1 MGFRTLARDIYISA
15 NSGSSDLF
23 LPIVAHPIVKI
34 VTKPVIKD
42 EENALCCSITGFYPP
57 DITITWLWGAEVL
70 DTHEMSKPQRQEDG
84 TYNVSSAVVIIP
96 TDDSMN
102 KTWTCRVTHA
112 SLQFPVETTFQ
123 LILTERADVR
133 SSEGS
138 ADWSYTTFTG
148 LFIAIPVVFLL
159 LVVLL
164 TGWIWK
170 NRVCTRVQS
179 TGNDEASGSPESQ
192 KLQELKSSCPES
204 TALRSSPKSPESTTS
219 KPSIPESSE
228 STPLRPSPE
237 SSEFT
242 PLRPSPE
249 SPESTLSSPS
259 FTKSKS
265 EPSRPPPPDFPVSP
279 LVETFVVLQEPSKST
294 TLKSRV
300 SSSLQHS
307 SRELGPPAQV
317 KCQDGVQQGFL
328 QPRLYLSGHEHSAKT
343 YHWGHPFGD

>member
-1 MGFRTLARDIYISA
+1 MSLVTRLEVFHYLMNVETDTRYVRMKLHSVI
-15 NSGSSDLF
+15 F
-23 LPIVAHPIVKI
+23 LPLLLWSNNKMTAHPIVKI

-170 NRVCTRVQS
+170 NR
-179 TGNDEASGSPESQ
+179 
-192 KLQELKSSCPES
+192 
-204 TALRSSPKSPESTTS
+204 
-219 KPSIPESSE
+219 
-228 STPLRPSPE
+228 E